1 MIKIKDFVESRINEP
16 EEYKPGIYR
25 KAVTGDM
32 VVSVTEKGYPKAL
45 PVTYVWKIKT
55 PSFLVELVTEKNDKL
70 ILTQETKIFAGSAG
84 KFDWIEASKL
94 AAGDIAMIADKE
106 KMLLKAT
113 TLKAVNKMNSNLPEF
128 VYDLT
133 VDQAHSFIGN
143 GFAVHNTAAAVK
155 DDFGDGRW
163 TLEAGALVLA
173 DKGLACIDELD
184 KMSEQDRSSLHEAM
198 ESQKIS
204 VAKAGI
210 TAALQCRCSMLAAAN
225 PKKGRFDDLTD
236 IADQIDLPP
245 TLMSRF
251 DMMFILKD
259 VPEKDRDAKIT
270 EHILKVHHR
279 GQIKKR
285 GGTNADDAAEIA
297 PIYGKEI
304 LRKYVAYAK
313 KNIIPVMST
322 EASDRISENYQQIRR
337 TGGGKGKV
345 PITARQLEAYIR
357 LAEASAKARLSE
369 TVTLEDANRSIRL
382 IHYYL
387 DKAIG
392 SAAGNT
398 AGWNIDTAMSGAPT
412 DRTRNAM
419 QHVKDAIQAYETERG
434 VGISKGELIGKLAG
448 QIVESEVERLLEKL
462 LKNGDIY
469 NPSFDVFRLM

>member
-1 MIKIKDFVESRINEP
+1 
-16 EEYKPGIYR
+16 
-25 KAVTGDM
+25 
-32 VVSVTEKGYPKAL
+32 
-45 PVTYVWKIKT
+45 
-55 PSFLVELVTEKNDKL
+55 
-70 ILTQETKIFAGSAG
+70 
-84 KFDWIEASKL
+84 
-94 AAGDIAMIADKE
+94 
-106 KMLLKAT
+106 
-113 TLKAVNKMNSNLPEF
+113 
-128 VYDLT
+128 
-133 VDQAHSFIGN
+133 
-143 GFAVHNTAAAVK
+143 
-155 DDFGDGRW
+155 
-163 TLEAGALVLA
+163 
-173 DKGLACIDELD
+173 
-184 KMSEQDRSSLHEAM
+184 M

-270 EHILKVHHR
+270 EHIIKVHHR

-285 GGTNADDAAEIA
+285 GGETTDDSKEIA

-313 KNIIPVMST
+313 KNIIPVMSH
-322 EASDRISENYQQIRR
+322 EASDRISTNYQMIRT

-392 SAAGNT
+392 KAAGNSM
-398 AGWNIDTAMSGAPT
+398 GWNIDTIMSGSS
-412 DRTRNAM
+412 DRTKNSM
-419 QHVKDAIQAYETERG
+419 QHVKEAIQSYEMERG
-434 VGISKGELIGKLAG
+434 NAISKGELIGKLAG
-448 QIVESEVERLLEKL
+448 TIAENEVERLLEKMM
-462 LKNGDIY
+462 KNGDIY
-469 NPSFDVFRLM
+469 SPSFNVYRLM